1 MLILI
6 LGLVL
11 FLGTHAF
18 TMARGPRKRAIERL
32 GENGYKIAYSVS
44 ALVGIVLV
52 SIGYGEFRTDPAN
65 LQIWYPPTWMAHI
78 ALLLMVFAFILF
90 VATYL
95 PGHIKARAKHPML
108 AAVKIWAFAHLL
120 ANGDL
125 ASLILFLAFLAW
137 AVAAR
142 ISLKRRDVSPLAPA
156 QAVAAKPSGWRNDA
170 IAVGGGLVAY
180 VAFAF
185 WLHPILI
192 GVPVVGGA

>member
-1 MLILI
+1 MLILV

-11 FLGTHAF
+11 FIGTHAF
-18 TMARGPRKRAIERL
+18 TMARGPRERAVARL

-44 ALVGIVLV
+44 SLLGLVLV
-52 SIGYGEFRTDPAN
+52 SIGYGDYRVSEAYVQVWNPP
-65 LQIWYPPTWMAHI
+65 IWMGHI
-78 ALLLMVFAFILF
+78 SLLLMIFAFILF

-108 AAVKIWAFAHLL
+108 AAVKIWALAHLL

-125 ASLILFLAFLAW
+125 GSMLLFLAFLAW

-142 ISLKRRDVSPLAPA
+142 ISLKRRDVSDLAPA
-156 QAVAAKPSGWRNDA
+156 KAVAAKPAGWRNDA
-170 IAVGGGLVAY
+170 IAVGVGLAGY

-185 WLHPILI
+185 WLHPWLI
-192 GVPVVGGA
+192 GVPAVPA

>member
-11 FLGTHAF
+11 FLGVHAF
-18 TMARGPRKRAIERL
+18 TMARGPRKRAIEKL
-32 GENGYKIAYSVS
+32 GENGYKIAYSLAS
-44 ALVGIVLV
+44 LAGIVLV
-52 SIGYGEFRTDPAN
+52 SIGYGEYRAGGYVQVWN
-65 LQIWYPPTWMAHI
+65 PPTWTAHI
-78 ALLLMVFAFILF
+78 SLLLMVFAFILF

-108 AAVKIWAFAHLL
+108 AAVKIWALAHFL

-125 ASLILFLAFLAW
+125 GSMILFLAFLAW
-137 AVAAR
+137 AVVAR
-142 ISLKRRDVSPLAPA
+142 ISLKRRDVSPIAPA
-156 QAVAAKPSGWRNDA
+156 QAIAAAPDGWRNDA
-170 IAVGGGLVAY
+170 IAVGVGLVAY

-192 GVPVVGGA
+192 GVPVIGG

>member
-1 MLILI
+1 MLILV
-6 LGLVL
+6 LGLAL

-18 TMARGPRKRAIERL
+18 TMARGPRARAIERL

-44 ALVGIVLV
+44 SLAGLVLIAV
-52 SIGYGEFRTDPAN
+52 GYDAYRQSGAFVQ
-65 LQIWYPPTWMAHI
+65 LWVPPTWMAHV
-78 ALLLMVFAFILF
+78 ALLFMVVAFILLA
-90 VATYL
+90 ATYL

-125 ASLILFLAFLAW
+125 GSMILFLAFLAW

-142 ISLKRRDVSPLAPA
+142 ISLKRRDVSPMAPA
-156 QAVAAKPSGWRNDA
+156 QAIAAKPAGWRNDA
-170 IAVGGGLVAY
+170 IAVGAGLVGY

-192 GVPVVGGA
+192 GVPAVPT